1 MAEYEVV
8 VGLYRK
14 GSDEPEQESVLLET
28 DDHEEA
34 LEEFHDLVGDE
45 DDYESGDGDDGED
58 DETE

>member
-1 MAEYEVV
+1 MAGYEVV

-34 LEEFHDLVGDE
+34 VEEFEDVVGEEDLDDVDE
-45 DDYESGDGDDGED
+45 EIAD
-58 DETE
+58 